1 MRISLR
7 GRLALWYLLT
17 IPALVF
23 GLVFMAQQVMVVS
36 LRGEMDN
43 RLKDRAEL
51 TANALS
57 SIFSGNPDSYN
68 SAIEEFIK
76 EQLPA
81 IPLLLRVI
89 DAEGEV
95 LATFGDIPEPIVPY
109 LNIPMASA
117 NINVNEGQFHT
128 ITVKGEE
135 TLRMYTVA
143 LETPSASEPLVL
155 IQTGDSLSYITTA
168 EDQLWRYG
176 TGVGIGGAILILAV
190 GFFILQRGFRPLDR
204 ILTRVQEIEH
214 GSLHAGLPDEPR
226 PPELQQLA
234 NSLNTMWQRLHEAF
248 RAREALFASVSHDLR
263 TPLTAMQG
271 QIDVLLMKQ
280 LSPDLEVTGSLTRIA
295 REVRRLVRMTDDLL
309 LNAQLESNPEL
320 THQAINLRELLEDV
334 VVDVWALSEDLELDL
349 PTSEDIL
356 TSGDYELIK
365 QMVLNIVDNAIKYT
379 SKGGKIKLSLGQAN
393 DWAVLE
399 VSDSG
404 IGIPAHDL
412 PHVMEPFYRSKLSRK
427 SATRGTGLGLAIV
440 KRVVEL
446 YDGQIEIQSQEGV
459 GTTVKVYLPLLGG
472 ETEPTRALERVETA
486 TIR

>member
-23 GLVFMAQQVMVVS
+23 GLVFIAQQVMVVS
-36 LRGEMDN
+36 LREELDN
-43 RLKDRAEL
+43 RLEDRAEL

-57 SIFSGNPDSYN
+57 SIFSDNSDSYN
-68 SAIEEFIK
+68 SAIERFTE

-81 IPLLLRVI
+81 IPLLLRVS
-89 DAEGEV
+89 DPRGQV
-95 LATFGDIPEPIVPY
+95 LATFGDIPDPIVPY
-109 LNIPMASA
+109 LNIPLALA
-117 NINVNEGQFHT
+117 NVNEGQFHT
-128 ITVKGEE
+128 IRVKGEE
-135 TLRMYTVA
+135 TLRVYTVA
-143 LETPSASEPLVL
+143 VETPSASEPLVL
-155 IQTGDSLSYITTA
+155 IQTGDSLSHITAA

-204 ILTRVQEIEH
+204 ILVRVGDIGH
-214 GSLHAGLPDEPR
+214 GSLHAGLPDESR

-234 NSLNTMWQRLHEAF
+234 NSLNTMWRRLHEAF

-263 TPLTAMQG
+263 TPLTAIQG

-280 LSPDLEVTGSLTRIA
+280 LSPDPEVKESLRRIA

-320 THQAINLRELLEDV
+320 TRQAVNLRELVEEV
-334 VVDVWALSEDLELDL
+334 VVDVWTLSEDLELDL
-349 PTSEDIL
+349 PAAEDIL
-356 TSGDYELIK
+356 ISGDYELLK
-365 QMVLNIVDNAIKYT
+365 QMVLNIIDNAIKYT
-379 SKGGKIKLSLGQAN
+379 SKGGKIKLSLGQTN
-393 DWAVLE
+393 GWAILE

-404 IGIPAHDL
+404 IGIPADDL
-412 PHVMEPFYRSKLSRK
+412 PHVMEPFYRSELSRR

-446 YDGQIEIQSQEGV
+446 YDGQIEIESQEGV
-459 GTTVKVYLPLLGG
+459 GTTVKVYLPFLGE
-472 ETEPTRALERVETA
+472 ETEPTKALENAETA
-486 TIR
+486 AMR

>member
-1 MRISLR
+1 MRISLH

-17 IPALVF
+17 VPALVF
-23 GLVFMAQQVMVVS
+23 GLVFIAQQVMVVS
-36 LRGEMDN
+36 LRGELDN
-43 RLKDRAEL
+43 RLEDRAEL

-57 SIFSGNPDSYN
+57 SIFSDNPASYN
-68 SAIEEFIK
+68 SAIERFTE

-81 IPLLLRVI
+81 IPLLLRVSDTRGRI
-89 DAEGEV
+89 
-95 LATFGDIPEPIVPY
+95 LATFGDIPDPVAPY
-109 LNIPMASA
+109 LNIPLASA
-117 NINVNEGQFHT
+117 NLNEGQFHT
-128 ITVKGEE
+128 IRVRGEE
-135 TLRMYTVA
+135 TLRVYTVA
-143 LETPSASEPLVL
+143 LETPLAAEPLVL
-155 IQTGDSLSYITTA
+155 IQTGDSLSHITAA

-204 ILTRVQEIEH
+204 ILARVQEIGH
-214 GSLHAGLPDEPR
+214 GSLHAGLPEESR

-248 RAREALFASVSHDLR
+248 KAREALFASVSHDLR
-263 TPLTAMQG
+263 TPLTAIQG

-280 LSPDLEVTGSLTRIA
+280 LSPDPEVKGSLTRIA

-320 THQAINLRELLEDV
+320 TRRATNLRELLEEIV
-334 VVDVWALSEDLELDL
+334 ADVWTMSENLELDL
-349 PTSEDIL
+349 PASADIL
-356 TSGDYELIK
+356 VSGDYELLK

-379 SKGGKIKLSLGQAN
+379 PKAGKIKLSLGQA
-393 DWAVLE
+393 DGWAVLE

-404 IGIPAHDL
+404 RGIPAHDL
-412 PHVMEPFYRSKLSRK
+412 PHVMEPFYRSELSRR

-446 YDGQIEIQSQEGV
+446 YDGRVEIQSQVGI
-459 GTTVKVYLPLLGG
+459 GTTVKVHLPLLGG
-472 ETEPTRALERVETA
+472 EAEPMQALESVETA
-486 TIR
+486 AIP